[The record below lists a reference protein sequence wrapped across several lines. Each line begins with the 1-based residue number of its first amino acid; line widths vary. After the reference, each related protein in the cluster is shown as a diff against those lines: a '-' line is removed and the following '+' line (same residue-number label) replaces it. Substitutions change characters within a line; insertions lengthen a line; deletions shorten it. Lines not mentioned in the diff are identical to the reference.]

1 MIFFNFWSLKGW
13 TGHFFKT
20 LSVGSVPELIIL
32 RTTFFLLKFVF
43 RHVPALYFLL
53 SFAGV
58 EMSTPAVVFTYY
70 WMINELETC

>member
-32 RTTFFLLKFVF
+32 RTTIFIKIRFQ
-43 RHVPALYFLL
+43 ACA
-53 SFAGV
+53 S
-58 EMSTPAVVFTYY
+58 VVFFAVFCWRRNVYASCGIY
-70 WMINELETC
+70 ILLDD